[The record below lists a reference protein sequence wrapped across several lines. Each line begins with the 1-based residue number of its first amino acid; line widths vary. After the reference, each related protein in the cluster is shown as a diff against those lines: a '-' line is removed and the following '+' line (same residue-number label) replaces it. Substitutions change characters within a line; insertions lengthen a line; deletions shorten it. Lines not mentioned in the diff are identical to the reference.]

1 MDESPK
7 LVDQIQFRS
16 GIDYRSMS
24 VLLDFGRPIPSLS
37 LDSASA
43 KHLGECLIKF
53 ANTLDA
59 AIMVRNVVKGMQEE
73 TQVCGQ
79 TKTEVSSEKGDAV
92 RTGTDH
98 PPDDQTA
105 GGGPDPGC

>member
-1 MDESPK
+1 MEESSK
-7 LVDQIQFRS
+7 LVDQIQIRS
-16 GIDYRSMS
+16 GIDYKSMS
-24 VLLDFGRPIPSLS
+24 VVLEFGRPIPSIS

-43 KHLGECLIKF
+43 KHLGECLINFSKK
-53 ANTLDA
+53 LDA

-73 TQVCGQ
+73 TQVFGQ
-79 TKTEVSSEKGDAV
+79 AKAEVSSEKGDAV
-92 RTGTDH
+92 RTGADH